1 MRGKQGDYNRR
12 QQQQVAAAEKDKMA
26 TTTTTTLDMRLHRLE
41 KKVARLRVARVAT
54 PAAFVD
60 GGGVSAK
67 IKKRSLEAP
76 AEEEA
81 FVPKQAPVSESKRMR
96 RAEAH
101 DRAWIMDF
109 WIELVLILLGLNVG
123 PLLFWYFA
131 QRTPPVDTDKFL
143 NTGTGFV
150 DRNMAYLLAPTRY
163 VRAATLRENLPK
175 SWGDGVDKYAPLFAL
190 CASLLATAAMLWSK
204 PAIVHAVKAMAHM
217 RASPITHAA
226 IAWAWLSDMTPSF
239 RDLSNVFKT
248 GEDLVNIFLG
258 VVNWL
263 SGPLRMLIGYIVV
276 ICFSHLFAGVAQ
288 AGALLYLL
296 LALTGLEKWWET
308 KKFSVDIPDPN
319 AAEQSST
326 SGGGAVFGGGGGGW
340 GGGDMEEGDDDHVP
354 MRAARDNVFS
364 SAAANRVRGGA
375 GGVNATAAAAADN
388 NVEPAV
394 VVGIPTT
401 TTTVPFVPPSEAR
414 SEFLDALNRGAFR
427 ANKFAGPS
435 ILAIFAAVKMAGAPR
450 MKTRAGS
457 IFAWVA
463 SGLVGLYSAGTIAM
477 HARAAAPV
485 TVQWHGTVVNDSL

>member
-1 MRGKQGDYNRR
+1 M
-12 QQQQVAAAEKDKMA
+12 
-26 TTTTTTLDMRLHRLE
+26 TTPTLDMRLHRLE

-54 PAAFVD
+54 PAAFT
-60 GGGVSAK
+60 SEK
-67 IKKRSLEAP
+67 KKKRPLLDDDNEGAAAEA
-76 AEEEA
+76 AEKSTNEEAEEA

-101 DRAWIMDF
+101 DRAWIADF

-131 QRTPPVDTDKFL
+131 QRTPPVDTDQFL

-150 DRNMAYLLAPTRY
+150 DRNVAYLLAPTRY
-163 VRAATLRENLPK
+163 VRGATLRENLPK
-175 SWGDGVDKYAPLFAL
+175 SLGEGVDKYAPLFAL

-239 RDLSNVFKT
+239 RDLSDVFKT
-248 GEDLVNIFLG
+248 GEDFVKIFLG

-263 SGPLRMLIGYIVV
+263 SGPLRMLVGYIVV

-319 AAEQSST
+319 AAEQST
-326 SGGGAVFGGGGGGW
+326 SGGGGGGSAVFF
-340 GGGDMEEGDDDHVP
+340 GSDDGGDDDDHVP
-354 MRAARDNVFS
+354 MGAASDNVFS
-364 SAAANRVRGGA
+364 FAAATTTRVRGGA
-375 GGVNATAAAAADN
+375 GGGGANATPAVD
-388 NVEPAV
+388 VEP
-394 VVGIPTT
+394 VVGIP
-401 TTTVPFVPPSEAR
+401 TVPFVPPSEAR
-414 SEFLDALNRGAFR
+414 SDFLDALNRGAFR
-427 ANKFAGPS
+427 ANKYAGPS
-435 ILAIFAAVKMAGAPR
+435 VLAVFAAVKMAGAPR

-463 SGLVGLYSAGTIAM
+463 SSLVGLYSVGTIAR
-477 HARAAAPV
+477 HAARTAAPV
-485 TVQWHGTVVNDSL
+485 TVQWHGTVVSDRL